1 MKEKEENEEDEEEGR
16 REKTGQKGNKY
27 PSSKNTII

>member
-1 MKEKEENEEDEEEGR
+1 MKEKEENEGEGR
-16 REKTGQKGNKY
+16 REKMGQKGNKY